1 MEKDVQFIDVIDE
14 NGNEEKLEVVT
25 YLKIDDINSE
35 YVVAIKD
42 GEEEAVV
49 FKVLKDED
57 GNEELVTIENEAEF
71 EMVEEAYGLLMQEE

>member
-1 MEKDVQFIDVIDE
+1 MENDVQFIDVVDE

>member
-1 MEKDVQFIDVIDE
+1 MENDVQIIDVIDE

>member
-1 MEKDVQFIDVIDE
+1 MENDVQFIDVIDE

-57 GNEELVTIENEAEF
+57 ENEELVTIENEAEF

>member
-1 MEKDVQFIDVIDE
+1 MENDVQFIDVIDE

-25 YLKIDDINSE
+25 YLKIDNINSE